1 MLCTGSGSYH
11 PSPILDA
18 CRGPSH
24 LNERE
29 NPNKMCFSY
38 PAPGASIFGKLQKGS
53 VVVLLQGAGH
63 PPVEDVT
70 TSEVIIAVDGFLAL
84 TNAGRLLACT
94 DAVLIDVLGETL
106 ADGEDA
112 FLSSHLLL
120 P

>member
-1 MLCTGSGSYH
+1 
-11 PSPILDA
+11 
-18 CRGPSH
+18 
-24 LNERE
+24 
-29 NPNKMCFSY
+29 MCFSY

-70 TSEVIIAVDGFLAL
+70 TSEVIIAVDGFSAL

-106 ADGEDA
+106 ADGEYEISPRAQELFDLTQSPRA
-112 FLSSHLLL
+112 QHDTDWTAELREDLL
-120 P
+120 

>member
-1 MLCTGSGSYH
+1 
-11 PSPILDA
+11 
-18 CRGPSH
+18 
-24 LNERE
+24 
-29 NPNKMCFSY
+29 MCFSY

-106 ADGEDA
+106 ADGEYEI
-112 FLSSHLLL
+112 SSRAQELFYLTQSRPDQRDTDWTAELREDLL
-120 P
+120 